1 MTTDNSP
8 DLRVHSFPDS
18 AQLGRKLARAIG
30 APHSRVGV
38 HTFPDG
44 ETLIRVRP
52 TGEGAA
58 VLVHSLHDPDAKIP
72 ATLFAAD
79 ALRRAGI
86 ERVTL
91 VAPYLPYMRQD
102 RVFHPGEPIS
112 QRVIGRIF
120 RGAFDRVLTIEAHL
134 HRVSRLAQVMG
145 RGSRSISAAPAIARW
160 IRNTGP
166 SRPLVVGPDSESE
179 PWVKA
184 IADRAGASWIVGR
197 KTRRSDRSVRIR
209 LPAAP
214 DCSRAV
220 IVDDIASS
228 GATLAE
234 AARRLR
240 QQGIEAVDA
249 VVVHAVFAAGAL
261 DEIRAA
267 SIRRVVSC
275 DTIPH
280 PTNEI
285 PTAGLLRPPLVGEN
299 H

>member
-1 MTTDNSP
+1 MATDNSP
-8 DLRVHSFPDS
+8 NLRVHSFPDS
-18 AQLGRKLARAIG
+18 AELGRKLARAIG
-30 APHSRVGV
+30 APHSRIGV

-44 ETLIRVRP
+44 ETLVRVRP
-52 TGEGAA
+52 SSERAA
-58 VLVHSLHDPDAKIP
+58 VVVRSLFDPDAKIP
-72 ATLFAAD
+72 GTLFAAD
-79 ALRRAGI
+79 ALRRAGVQ
-86 ERVTL
+86 RVTL
-91 VAPYLPYMRQD
+91 VAPYLAYMRQD

-112 QRVIGRIF
+112 QRVVGGIF
-120 RGAFDRVLTIEAHL
+120 RSAFDRVLTIEAHL
-134 HRVSRLAQVMG
+134 HRVARLAEVIG

-160 IRNTGP
+160 IRNTRP

-184 IADRAGASWIVGR
+184 IADRAATSWIVGR

-214 DCSRAV
+214 ACSRAV

-234 AARRLR
+234 AARRLHE
-240 QQGIEAVDA
+240 QGIETVDA
-249 VVVHAVFAAGAL
+249 VVVHAIFAAGAL
-261 DEIRAA
+261 DAIRAA

-280 PTNEI
+280 PTNDI
-285 PTAGLLRPPLVGEN
+285 GIAGLIRPHLVGEN